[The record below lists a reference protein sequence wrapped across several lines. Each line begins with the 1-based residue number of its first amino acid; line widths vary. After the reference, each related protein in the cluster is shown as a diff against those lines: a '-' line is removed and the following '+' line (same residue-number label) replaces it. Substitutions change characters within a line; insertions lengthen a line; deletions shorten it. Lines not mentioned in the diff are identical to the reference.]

1 MNPKINEDRIVNS
14 FETWCWR
21 RMLKIKCIEGIAK
34 DEVYQTAKEEVL
46 LLKEK
51 LLTYQKI

>member
-1 MNPKINEDRIVNS
+1 MDPKINEDRIVNA

-21 RMLKIKCIEGIAK
+21 RMLKIKCTEGIIK
-34 DEVYQTAKEEVL
+34 DEVYQTAKEDRL
-46 LLKEK
+46 LLKGK